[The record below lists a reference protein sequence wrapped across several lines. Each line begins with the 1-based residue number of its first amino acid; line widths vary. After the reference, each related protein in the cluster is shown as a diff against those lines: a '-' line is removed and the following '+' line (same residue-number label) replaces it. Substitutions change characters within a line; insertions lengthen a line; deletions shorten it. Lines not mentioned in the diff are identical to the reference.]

1 MSIKNQGVA
10 LNILGKEYKIAC
22 AEHEKEDLINSAEQL
37 DQKMRKIRQSGKV
50 SGADRVA
57 VLAALNLTHELTQ
70 LKKAGTPANND
81 LDENIKKMYIK
92 IDTALKSV

>member
-1 MSIKNQGVA
+1 MSKQNQGVA

-22 AEHEKEDLINSAEQL
+22 AEHEKEDLLNSAEQL

-50 SGADRVA
+50 SSADRVA
-57 VLAALNLTHELTQ
+57 VLAALNLTHELSQ
-70 LKKAGTPANND
+70 IKKATVPAD
-81 LDENIKKMYIK
+81 GSLDENIKKMYIK